1 MWQAEV
7 RVDLD
12 AIRDNVA
19 TLRAGTTAEVMAVV
33 KADGYGHGM
42 LPVARAAL
50 AGGATW
56 LGVATLDEA
65 LALRRAGLTAPVL
78 AWLLAPGLPLHDG
91 VAADVDLNAGSLAQ
105 LAEVVTAA
113 RRADRT
119 ARVHLKLDT
128 GLARGGAT
136 PAEWPALLEAAA
148 KAQADGD
155 LDVVGV
161 WSHFVYADAPGHETI
176 DHQLAV
182 FAEGLAT
189 AEQHGIEPRYRH
201 IANSAATLTR
211 PDAHYD
217 LVRPGV
223 AVYGLSPLP
232 PEFPTGLRPAMTARA
247 RVTLTK
253 RVPAGQGVSY
263 GHAYHTTRETTLA
276 LVPLGYGD
284 GVPRHASN
292 VGPVALGGRI
302 RTIAGRVCMDQII
315 LDCGDDPVAAGDVAT
330 LFGPGDDGTPT
341 ATDWA
346 EAIGTINYEIV
357 TRFGGTRVPRVYD
370 GTAGVPTGT
379 GDAAGPAEGGAGP
392 TGSADAA
399 GGRET
404 EGLLG
409 ADAGRPGT
417 ASSNQN
423 DDDRGGGRGAVET
436 GEGA

>member
-7 RVDLD
+7 RIDLD

-42 LPVARAAL
+42 VPVARAAL

-56 LGVATLDEA
+56 LGVATLEEA

-78 AWLLAPGLPLHDG
+78 AWLVAPGMPLHDG
-91 VAADVDLNAGSLAQ
+91 VAADIDLNAGSLTQFGELVA
-105 LAEVVTAA
+105 AA
-113 RRADRT
+113 RRVRRPV
-119 ARVHLKLDT
+119 RVHLKLDT

-148 KAQADGD
+148 KAQADGEAEI
-155 LDVVGV
+155 VGG
-161 WSHFVYADAPGHETI
+161 WSHFAYADAPGHETI

-189 AEQHGIEPRYRH
+189 AEQYGVVPRYRH

-223 AVYGLSPLP
+223 AIYGLSPLP
-232 PEFPTGLRPAMTARA
+232 PEHPTGLRPAMTARA
-247 RVTLTK
+247 RITQTK

-263 GHAYHTTRETTLA
+263 GHAYHTSKETTLA

-292 VGPVALGGRI
+292 VGPVALGGRT
-302 RTIAGRVCMDQII
+302 RTIAGRVCMDQIV

-346 EAIGTINYEIV
+346 DAIGTINYEIV
-357 TRFGGTRVPRVYD
+357 TRFGGSRVPRVYD
-370 GTAGVPTGT
+370 GTAGTPETAYTADTVGT
-379 GDAAGPAEGGAGP
+379 
-392 TGSADAA
+392 ADAA
-399 GGRET
+399 GT
-404 EGLLG
+404 
-409 ADAGRPGT
+409 AGV
-417 ASSNQN
+417 A
-423 DDDRGGGRGAVET
+423 GAVGT
-436 GEGA
+436 WEGA